1 MRQNKLDK
9 QQARS
14 IFDFG
19 NYAVFVSADIENCQ
33 IFVNVGVIKSLANVG
48 KVLPNGLLTVLIHSR
63 IAFSDSLFPAQN
75 YFSLRSVIIRIN
87 NAKQEQYL
95 VSRC

>member
-19 NYAVFVSADIENCQ
+19 NYAVFVFADIENCQ

-48 KVLPNGLLTVLIHSR
+48 KVLPNGLFNRSYPFAHRIFRLFISR
-63 IAFSDSLFPAQN
+63 PKL
-75 YFSLRSVIIRIN
+75 L
-87 NAKQEQYL
+87 
-95 VSRC
+95 